1 MEKPT
6 AVEACNHN
14 FPILLHLLIQEM
26 ATASYDLRKKEW
38 KHYKQ
43 LSDLQLPRL
52 RAAKDKLYE
61 LEIVEEN
68 VLTQRVKFHYIGY
81 GSEDDEWR
89 DKDEIVDLKH
99 NLPGK
104 K

>member
-6 AVEACNHN
+6 AVEVYDHN

-26 ATASYDLRKKEW
+26 AIASYDLRKKER
-38 KHYKQ
+38 KDYKQ

-61 LEIVEEN
+61 LEIVEED
-68 VLTQRVKFHYIGY
+68 VLTQRVKVHYIGY
-81 GSEDDEWR
+81 GSEDDERR
-89 DKDEIVDLKH
+89 DKDEIVDLKPKLLG
-99 NLPGK
+99 NK
-104 K
+104 

>member
-6 AVEACNHN
+6 AIEVYDHN

-26 ATASYDLRKKEW
+26 ATASYDLWKKER
-38 KHYKQ
+38 KDYKQ

-61 LEIVEEN
+61 LEIVEED
-68 VLTQRVKFHYIGY
+68 VLTQRVKVHYIGY

-89 DKDEIVDLKH
+89 DKDEIVDLKPM
-99 NLPGK
+99 LPGK